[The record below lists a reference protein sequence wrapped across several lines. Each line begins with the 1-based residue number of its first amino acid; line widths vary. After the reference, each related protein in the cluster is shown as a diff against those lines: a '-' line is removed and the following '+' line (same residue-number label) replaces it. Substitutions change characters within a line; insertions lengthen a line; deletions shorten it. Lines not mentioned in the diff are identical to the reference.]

1 MHRTLGCRIKLKA
14 KNMSEQFKIIAVGG
28 SEFTLGF
35 RLSGLET
42 LEVLESSNSKETISK
57 LIENKE
63 AGIVIVDEKTMDSLP
78 DQFREDIE
86 AMVRPVVVTLSTTS
100 GAQETLRKKIMKSIG
115 VDLWSK

>member
-1 MHRTLGCRIKLKA
+1 M
-14 KNMSEQFKIIAVGG
+14 
-28 SEFTLGF
+28 
-35 RLSGLET
+35 
-42 LEVLESSNSKETISK
+42 
-57 LIENKE
+57 
-63 AGIVIVDEKTMDSLP
+63 IVDEKTMDSLP

>member
-1 MHRTLGCRIKLKA
+1 
-14 KNMSEQFKIIAVGG
+14 MSEQFKIIAVGG